1 MGRFLLQGL
10 PACSRNGSNS
20 VYLNEEYRTEGD
32 SSLTKRFRDALKF
45 SDTMNSTLP
54 FAIVISTCLAI
65 PLTLHG
71 AIPDNGRIVGSERVD
86 GAGASQIF
94 SFAPDGSDRRQLTT
108 SGSNIIPSWSHDG
121 KRIYF
126 TSNNEI
132 FVMNADGGEKRQLT
146 FNTPGANITP
156 VESPDGKHIAFSGM
170 RADNKAEVWVM
181 NADGTGMKQLTTTP
195 PVLPN
200 PEREKA
206 QALTYF
212 ETLPPKM
219 RKLEKELPIWIQNP
233 DHKDRAP
240 EVGALVQKMQDSI
253 KANQFDEAE
262 KVVDSILEM
271 MGFNPEDVVR
281 EAPRMSELS
290 ASMHPTWSPD
300 GKQLAYASTRS
311 GTTQI
316 WVMNANGSG
325 QRQLT
330 HGLGGRIP
338 DANVPCWSLDGKL
351 ITFWAGYEHKY
362 GDIWVMEPDGK
373 NPRRITQSQPP
384 INSDDPRWAPDAT
397 KIIYGCGS
405 PGQRDMYVV
414 DVKSGKTRLF
424 AKGIQWCDWQPA
436 TKLSQ

>member
-1 MGRFLLQGL
+1 
-10 PACSRNGSNS
+10 
-20 VYLNEEYRTEGD
+20 
-32 SSLTKRFRDALKF
+32 
-45 SDTMNSTLP
+45 
-54 FAIVISTCLAI
+54 
-65 PLTLHG
+65 
-71 AIPDNGRIVGSERVD
+71 
-86 GAGASQIF
+86 
-94 SFAPDGSDRRQLTT
+94 
-108 SGSNIIPSWSHDG
+108 
-121 KRIYF
+121 
-126 TSNNEI
+126 
-132 FVMNADGGEKRQLT
+132 MNADGGEKRQLT

-181 NADGTGMKQLTTTP
+181 NADGTGQKQLTTTP
-195 PVLPN
+195 PVLPD
-200 PEREKA
+200 PERQKA

-219 RKLEKELPIWIQNP
+219 RKLEKVLPLWIQSP

-253 KANQFDEAE
+253 KANQFDDAE
-262 KVVDSILEM
+262 KVVDSILKI

-290 ASMHPTWSPD
+290 SSMHPTWSPD
-300 GKQLAYASTRS
+300 GKRLAYASTRS

-316 WVMNANGSG
+316 WVMNADGSG

-330 HGLGGRIP
+330 HGLGGRFP

-351 ITFWAGYEHKY
+351 ITFWAGYEHRY

-397 KIIYGCGS
+397 MIIYGSGS
-405 PGQRDMYVV
+405 PGQRDMYIV
-414 DVKSGKTRLF
+414 DVKSGKSHLF
-424 AKGIQWCDWQPA
+424 AKGIQWCDWQPTTWA
-436 TKLSQ
+436 SR